1 MAQLANASA
10 TSMNF
15 IGFEELKGQGAP
27 ELLFNQVFIEPNLP
41 ETAGVGNLAAA
52 GFLPALGACAALAA
66 PRVLVRARGGPGGRH
81 GRGGGGPGSP
91 VGMQVPPARRGLGA
105 RLSPRGA
112 AFDARLGG
120 RSLGAGSREPR
131 HRSGC

>member
-52 GFLPALGACAALAA
+52 GFLPGQQSYLKQRRAVWSSSGLA
-66 PRVLVRARGGPGGRH
+66 RN
-81 GRGGGGPGSP
+81 
-91 VGMQVPPARRGLGA
+91 
-105 RLSPRGA
+105 LSLQGYSFA
-112 AFDARLGG
+112 
-120 RSLGAGSREPR
+120 
-131 HRSGC
+131 H